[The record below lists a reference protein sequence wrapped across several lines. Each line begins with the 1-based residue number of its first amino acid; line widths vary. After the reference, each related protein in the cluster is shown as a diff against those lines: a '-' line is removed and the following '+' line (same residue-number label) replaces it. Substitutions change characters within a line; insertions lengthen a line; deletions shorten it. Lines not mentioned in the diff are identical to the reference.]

1 MANVKLTHNPY
12 LLETTVLFNGRPP
25 RINSAIER
33 YEKRPLVDWIG
44 DIPGI
49 LYDEM
54 NGYDF
59 DMEFS
64 GTEADFTRLQQVF
77 SNAGISQES
86 VRLQHSQQLEDVAK
100 KREEISSALHWL
112 KHTPNRQFDFD
123 LFAEQNVEL
132 FSESIPLIMLFAEV
146 VPEPLEPLSDE
157 IIEDIDELESTD
169 LTYSPIVIFVASDT
183 AAKVRSAIPAL
194 LSRNDVTTQQLFF
207 ALSPTVNKSRV
218 TRTLCDLGIDHPQI
232 VQSPYDTQVLD
243 YAASHPLTEGV
254 REAIKALESTAEEI
268 GSRLNEQDSK
278 CEQFGASS
286 QSMIRELEDEI
297 QRLRDAEEA
306 FEHLPI
312 FNEPHEFP
320 MAAAVLRSSLKEWRS
335 RKTKLSD
342 DDEAMNMAAEYTLLA
357 RELYG
362 KYQASITAA
371 LQKAKKGVDT
381 ELSLIYKRARIDSE
395 FSVPAQA
402 LKAIDWPALPAMY
415 SIFLGLKHESYVEQ
429 RKDFFGIFNQGSVDK
444 NGMVKVVTYYLDTWR
459 SRAVDHILP
468 PAKESAEQGLNALRT
483 YRAKCA
489 EEYILHIKDLIDQRL
504 EAKDEAAAK
513 LSDEERAL
521 QADKDWLTE
530 FREQLQIIKRG

>member
-59 DMEFS
+59 DLDFS
-64 GTEADFTRLQQVF
+64 GTEADFIRLQQAF

-86 VRLQHSQQLEDVAK
+86 VRLQHSQQLEDVTK

-112 KHTPNRQFDFD
+112 KHTPNRQFDFA
-123 LFAEQNVEL
+123 LFSERNVEL
-132 FSESIPLIMLFAEV
+132 FSESIPLIMLFADAA
-146 VPEPLEPLSDE
+146 PEPLEPLSAE
-157 IIEDIDELESTD
+157 VIEGIDELESTD

-194 LSRNDVTTQQLFF
+194 LSRSDVTTQQLFF
-207 ALSPTVNKSRV
+207 ALSPTVNKSRM

-232 VQSPYDTQVLD
+232 VQSPYDTQVLE

-254 REAIKALESTAEEI
+254 REAIKALESAAEEI
-268 GSRLNEQDSK
+268 GSRLDEEDSK
-278 CEQFGASS
+278 CERFGASS

-312 FNEPHEFP
+312 FNEPRDFP
-320 MAAAVLRSSLKEWRS
+320 IAAAMLRSSLKEWRS
-335 RKTKLSD
+335 RKTKLSNGN
-342 DDEAMNMAAEYTLLA
+342 EAMKMAAEYALLA
-357 RELYG
+357 QELYG
-362 KYQASITAA
+362 KYQTSITNAV
-371 LQKAKKGVDT
+371 QKAKKGIDT
-381 ELSLIYKRARIDSE
+381 ELFLIYKRAHIDSE
-395 FSVPAQA
+395 FSIPFQA
-402 LKAIDWPALPAMY
+402 LKPIDWQASPNMY
-415 SIFLGLKHESYVEQ
+415 GILLGLKHESYVEQ
-429 RKDFFGIFNQGSVDK
+429 RKDFLGFFNQGSVDK
-444 NGMVKVVTYYLDTWR
+444 NGMVKVVTYYLDSWR
-459 SRAVDHILP
+459 SRAVDYILP
-468 PAKESAEQGLNALRT
+468 PAKESAEQGLDALRT
-483 YRAKCA
+483 YRANCA
-489 EEYILHIKDLIDQRL
+489 EEYILHIKHLINQRL
-504 EAKDEAAAK
+504 EAKEEAAAK

-521 QADKDWLTE
+521 QADKDWLTG
-530 FREQLQIIKRG
+530 FREKLQIIKRG